1 MLYYNFGFKFIN
13 SSDDQNVKINAQI
26 LEQLNTKD
34 YPLEFF
40 MKIITQ
46 KAGFLSSSL
55 GLSPRGVQTVIQ
67 NNKYVYFEDKET
79 INDLYRFI
87 DLYITNK
94 EKSLKEFLTIV
105 SKNSCTMM
113 ALLYIGLYEKLNLK
127 PYQTYEMKLDLD

>member
-13 SSDDQNVKINAQI
+13 SPDDQNVKINAQI

-46 KAGFLSSSL
+46 KACFLSSSL